1 MVNPFLAPELRE
13 LLAEKN
19 YSELC
24 EFCESLHPAQVAEFL
39 SALNPPEIWE
49 ILRHVSPQLRG
60 EIFSHLDEEV
70 QIEMIKTL
78 GREAMGKLLSDM
90 PPDDRVDLV
99 KRLPKKLRDVIIPAM
114 AQAEREDL
122 RRLIAYQEGT
132 AGSVMT
138 SEYAVLTPNLTVEEA
153 IAKLRREAPDKETI
167 YYSYVVD
174 DNQKLIGFVSLK
186 DLILAPPKARV
197 KDIMHEDVIYARV
210 YDDQEEVA
218 RMIQKYD
225 LLAIPVVDEQDRLVG
240 IITHDDAMDIL
251 QQEQQEDVEKL
262 MAITGSHEVG
272 AYMKLSTWDH
282 FKSRIPWILGLAIL
296 GFVSG
301 YIVQSYESI
310 LIQVAILASF
320 MPMLADTGGNAG
332 SQSATLV
339 IRALAL
345 KEITTK
351 DALKILVKE
360 FKVAFLMAAVL
371 ALVAYL
377 RVLLFFG
384 HSSSAGTVSPIKVGI
399 AVAVAL
405 AIQVISSTLI
415 GAFLPLIASSFKL
428 DPAVVASPML
438 TTIVDITGLFIFF
451 SVAKALLGI

>member
-19 YSELC
+19 YQELC

-39 SALNPPEIWE
+39 SALTPQEIWE
-49 ILRHVSPQLRG
+49 ILSHVSPSLRG
-60 EIFSHLDEEV
+60 EIFSHLDEDV
-70 QIEMIKTL
+70 QIEMIKNL

-99 KRLPKKLRDVIIPAM
+99 KHLPKKLREVIIPAM

-138 SEYAVLTPNLTVEEA
+138 SEYAVLTPDLTVEEA
-153 IAKLRREAPDKETI
+153 ITKLRREAPDKETI
-167 YYSYVVD
+167 YYTYVVD
-174 DNQKLIGFVSLK
+174 NNQKLIGFVSLK

-197 KDIMHEDVIYARV
+197 RDIMHEDVIYARA

-225 LLAIPVVDEQDRLVG
+225 LLAIPVVDENDRLVG
-240 IITHDDAMDIL
+240 IITYDDAMDIL

-262 MAITGSHEVG
+262 MAIGGAHEVG
-272 AYMKLSTWDH
+272 AYMKLSTWEH
-282 FKSRIPWILGLAIL
+282 FKSRIPWILGLALL
-296 GFVSG
+296 GFISG

-310 LIQVAILASF
+310 LLQVAILASF

-345 KEITTK
+345 KEISTR

-377 RVLLFFG
+377 RVLLFIG
-384 HSSSAGTVSPIKVGI
+384 QSSSSGTISPIKVGM

-451 SVAKALLGI
+451 SVAKAMLGL

>member
-19 YSELC
+19 YQELC

-39 SALNPPEIWE
+39 SALTPQEIWE
-49 ILRHVSPQLRG
+49 IISHVSPQLRG

-70 QIEMIKTL
+70 QLEMIKTL
-78 GREAMGKLLSDM
+78 GREAIGKLLSEM

-99 KRLPKKLRDVIIPAM
+99 KRLPEKLREAIIPAM

-138 SEYAVLTPNLTVEEA
+138 SEYAALTPDLTVEEA
-153 IAKLRREAPDKETI
+153 IVKLRREAPDKETI
-167 YYSYVVD
+167 YYTYVVD
-174 DNQKLIGFVSLK
+174 NNQKLIGFVSLK
-186 DLILAPPKARV
+186 DLILAPPRARV
-197 KDIMHEDVIYARV
+197 RDIMHEDVIYARA

-225 LLAIPVVDEQDRLVG
+225 LLAIPVVDENDRLVG
-240 IITHDDAMDIL
+240 IITYDDAMDIL

-262 MAITGSHEVG
+262 MAIGGSHQVG
-272 AYMKLSTWDH
+272 AYLKLSTWDH
-282 FKSRIPWILGLAIL
+282 FKSRIPWILGLALL
-296 GFVSG
+296 GFISG

-310 LIQVAILASF
+310 LLQVAILASF

-345 KEITTK
+345 KEITTR
-351 DALKILVKE
+351 DAIKILVKE

-371 ALVAYL
+371 ALVVYL
-377 RVLLFFG
+377 RVLLFIG
-384 HSSSAGTVSPIKVGI
+384 HSSGTGTISPVKVGV
-399 AVAVAL
+399 AVAIAL

-451 SVAKALLGI
+451 SVAKAMLGI

>member
-19 YSELC
+19 YRELC

-39 SALNPPEIWE
+39 SALTPQEIWE
-49 ILRHVSPQLRG
+49 ILSHVSPNLRG
-60 EIFSHLDEEV
+60 EIFSHLDEDV
-70 QIEMIKTL
+70 QIEMVKSL

-99 KRLPKKLRDVIIPAM
+99 KHLPKKLREVIIPAM

-138 SEYAVLTPNLTVEEA
+138 SEYAVLTPDLTVEEA
-153 IAKLRREAPDKETI
+153 ITKLRREAPDKETI
-167 YYSYVVD
+167 YYTYVVD
-174 DNQKLIGFVSLK
+174 NNQKLIGFVSLK
-186 DLILAPPKARV
+186 DLILAPPKAKVR
-197 KDIMHEDVIYARV
+197 DIMHEDVIYARA

-225 LLAIPVVDEQDRLVG
+225 LLAIPVVDENDRLVG
-240 IITHDDAMDIL
+240 IITYDDAMDIL

-262 MAITGSHEVG
+262 MAIGGSHEVG

-282 FKSRIPWILGLAIL
+282 FKSRIPWILGLALL
-296 GFVSG
+296 GFISG

-310 LIQVAILASF
+310 LLQVAILASF

-345 KEITTK
+345 KEISTK

-371 ALVAYL
+371 ALVAYF
-377 RVLLFFG
+377 RVLLFIG
-384 HSSSAGTVSPIKVGI
+384 HSSSSGTISPIKVGI

-451 SVAKALLGI
+451 SVAKAMLGL